1 MIEDSELAQSLLES
15 GLVDRD
21 RLMEV
26 ARHRTAERNLYHT
39 LLSYDAVE
47 ERALVRLAG
56 KLLNVP
62 SVRLDRIVIAPEV
75 LDLVPASMANRNK
88 VIPLSIEQDGPH
100 KRLVLGMIDPIDVLA
115 MDEVSTHTG
124 IDIRPVLVGPTDLES
139 ALIKVYNRKVVE
151 KVDPNN
157 PFADIGDLA
166 IAAMDNTEWEDL
178 FDSAQELALEDSSVI
193 SQEMRDR
200 PASGVFE
207 VMDGE
212 DEDDL
217 PIIDIIDVVSPAKPV
232 APVSDPLDDWEV
244 DDAITNSATNKVVP
258 VAGGPS
264 QIISAADAMNLF
276 GDPVS
281 PPAASTVE
289 PPRTSPKVHVVPQ
302 AIAPGVDDDVATD
315 DDVGEPTEK
324 KSLSDLSTDS
334 EGMDNTGKTSLG
346 VGVGAQEDSAAA
358 RASLRAP
365 KAKTAHTDRL
375 KRDTQGRR
383 SDTDYGELGRQLLQ
397 SEIARDEAAA
407 KESALK
413 KAAAKEAAAI
423 DADAKEAA
431 PVKAPAVNEELI
443 DEVEPTDR
451 LVESTAEDATNLHL
465 IAIPEDVDTRLLL
478 RNLLSHLH
486 KAGVLH
492 KDVIAE
498 MIRTARPKA

>member
-26 ARHRTAERNLYHT
+26 ARHRTPERNLYHT
-39 LLSYDAVE
+39 LLTYDAVE
-47 ERALVRLAG
+47 ERALVKLAG

-62 SVRLDRIVIAPEV
+62 SVRLDRIVIAPDV
-75 LDLVPASMANRNK
+75 LELVPASMANRNK
-88 VIPLSIEQDGPH
+88 VIPLSIEQDGAH

-115 MDEVSTHTG
+115 MDEVSSHTG

-139 ALIKVYNRKVVE
+139 ALIKVYNRRVVE

-166 IAAMDNTEWEDL
+166 VAALDNAEWEDL
-178 FDSAQELALEDSSVI
+178 FDSAQQLALEDSSVI

-207 VMDGE
+207 VMEGE

-217 PIIDIIDVVSPAKPV
+217 PIIDIIDMVSPAKPSNV
-232 APVSDPLDDWEV
+232 DVDPLDEWEV
-244 DDAITNSATNKVVP
+244 DDAITNSATNKVVSSIP
-258 VAGGPS
+258 GVS
-264 QIISAADAMNLF
+264 QIVSAADAMNLF
-276 GDPVS
+276 DDPVA
-281 PPAASTVE
+281 PAPEITASE
-289 PPRTSPKVHVVPQ
+289 PARTSPKVQVVPK
-302 AIAPGVDDDVATD
+302 AIPTPDPADDNTD

-334 EGMDNTGKTSLG
+334 EALENTGKTSIG
-346 VGVGAQEDSAAA
+346 VGTSAQDDSAAG
-358 RASLRAP
+358 RAALRAP
-365 KAKTAHTDRL
+365 KAKTAHTDRI
-375 KRDTQGRR
+375 KHGAQPRR

-407 KESALK
+407 KE
-413 KAAAKEAAAI
+413 AATAQAE
-423 DADAKEAA
+423 
-431 PVKAPAVNEELI
+431 PVE

-451 LVESTAEDATNLHL
+451 LFEGIVDEATDVHL

-486 KAGVLH
+486 KAGLLD
-492 KDVIAE
+492 KEVISE
-498 MIRTARPKA
+498 IIHTARPKA